1 MTGLEMGITIWDQMR
16 NCPAPSIFAD
26 SMMES
31 GTVVLKNVR
40 QIVTL
45 NGWLLPPARET
56 KAFPMGVHPVDL
68 YRSGSVILYDE
79 ESMQGIEVRRSFRQI
94 FVFFSLYVRSLWLV
108 CTKYGDSR
116 QKYQAEWA
124 SLHGMEYWRH
134 TYER

>member
-1 MTGLEMGITIWDQMR
+1 MKD
-16 NCPAPSIFAD
+16 IFRRAFRQR
-26 SMMES
+26 E
-31 GTVVLKNVR
+31 VCRLLR